1 MKRNKSVLCAAMLA
15 VLFAFS
21 AVAHAA
27 DLSVG
32 ASTWYSWWRL
42 EDRDGTQTFDPAL
55 LYGPVLALGFG
66 GPWSLSSIFLYG
78 RFDMDNEGD
87 KSEKIDRY
95 DSDTALNY
103 SINRYIKFFGGAK
116 FMGYAMQGSSFSH
129 MALGPALGIG
139 VTLPVSDSL
148 FILWN
153 ASGAFLF
160 GKHQEEDSGVKM
172 KSDYT
177 EPGVNTNLSLAWYI
191 ESMSTTITLGFRYQ
205 LFGTFYNKEENFTD
219 MTHQFYGITLSAV
232 YAFAL

>member
-1 MKRNKSVLCAAMLA
+1 MRRKSALCAVTLLL
-15 VLFAFS
+15 LFAFS

-32 ASTWYSWWRL
+32 ASTWYSWWRF
-42 EDRDGTQTFDPAL
+42 EEGDRKQTFDPAL

-66 GPWSLSSIFLYG
+66 GHWSLSSVFLYG
-78 RFDMDNEGD
+78 RFNMDNEDG
-87 KSEKIDRY
+87 KSEKIDRF

-160 GKHQEEDSGVKM
+160 GKHRDSG
-172 KSDYT
+172 SDGQRSGYT
-177 EPGVNTNLSLAWYI
+177 EPGLNTNLSLAWYI

-205 LFGTFYNKEENFTD
+205 IFRTLYNEEENWTD
-219 MTHQFYGITLSAV
+219 MTHQFYGVTLSAV

>member
-1 MKRNKSVLCAAMLA
+1 MQQRGDDIIAA
-15 VLFAFS
+15 
-21 AVAHAA
+21 
-27 DLSVG
+27 
-32 ASTWYSWWRL
+32 
-42 EDRDGTQTFDPAL
+42 
-55 LYGPVLALGFG
+55 LALGFG
-66 GPWSLSSIFLYG
+66 GRWSLSSVFLYG
-78 RFDMDNEGD
+78 RFDMDNEDG
-87 KSEKIDRY
+87 KSEKIDRF

-160 GKHQEEDSGVKM
+160 GKHRDSG
-172 KSDYT
+172 SDGQRSGYT
-177 EPGVNTNLSLAWYI
+177 EPGLNTNLSLAWYI

-205 LFGTFYNKEENFTD
+205 IFRTLYNEEENWTD
-219 MTHQFYGITLSAV
+219 MTHQFYGVTLSAV